1 MNTNTDCF
9 FSRSLEI
16 FQSQINGLNRL
27 YNLHHSLINSVNS
40 NLILLTQQHN
50 NYYNVGNRSDDN
62 NTNVNNT
69 NTNNTNVNNT
79 NTNNTNVNNTNTNTS
94 IPASQ
99 LGRTTWDYGSNLTQ
113 NNITSL
119 NNTTY
124 SHPNQ
129 FQYNRTYIPPPPPPP
144 VLRPL
149 NQNNL
154 ASRPSFPPPPIPPP
168 PIPPPYI
175 SQSRVSQSRVS
186 QSHVSPPS
194 RNSWQENRNR
204 RRVQYNFTQH
214 DNTRERP
221 VVWFGRNFDPSNN
234 SWRDLSNNILGGTS
248 RVTSR
253 SSRNNTPPWR
263 RRRGARRNRSRF
275 VPFYWEMSGPSNI
288 SDLLNESLYD
298 TIPRNSLP
306 NNLFNAN
313 TTTNSWDTIQ
323 NQNGLPRNNIC
334 PITRERFLPDNNVTR
349 IDYCGHLFN
358 NDSLLEWFRY
368 DTRCPICRYD
378 LYNANTDLSNNVS
391 TNNLTDNVST
401 NTDNVSTNTDN
412 VSNNSNSYYDFNSN
426 LANMLDPSFSM
437 FDLSQNIHSFSN
449 EIANNIMNVLGG
461 IDLSSNIIGAAA
473 ELTFNIPNNQST
485 SNVSY
490 NFNPQNSTM
499 DENLEEELVE
509 NIVEEILNNMDSVS
523 NNNESNSLEEKTEDE
538 DNLLEEK
545 TEDEDN
551 LEENIEYD

>member
-1 MNTNTDCF
+1 MNNNTDCF

-27 YNLHHSLINSVNS
+27 YNLHYSLINSVNS

-62 NTNVNNT
+62 NTNANNT
-69 NTNNTNVNNT
+69 NANNTNANNT
-79 NTNNTNVNNTNTNTS
+79 NANTS

-99 LGRTTWDYGSNLTQ
+99 IGGTAWSYGSNLTQ
-113 NNITSL
+113 NNTTSL
-119 NNTTY
+119 NNPTY
-124 SHPNQ
+124 SQPDP
-129 FQYNRTYIPPPPPPP
+129 FRYNRVYIPPPPPP

-154 ASRPSFPPPPIPPP
+154 TSRPWFPPPPIPPP
-168 PIPPPYI
+168 PIPPPHI
-175 SQSRVSQSRVS
+175 SQSHISQPHISQS
-186 QSHVSPPS
+186 PIS

-204 RRVQYNFTQH
+204 RRDQYNFTQN

-248 RVTSR
+248 RGTSR
-253 SSRNNTPPWR
+253 SFRNNTPPWR
-263 RRRGARRNRSRF
+263 SRRGARRNRSRF

-306 NNLFNAN
+306 NNLFNTN
-313 TTTNSWDTIQ
+313 TTTDTWENIQ

-349 IDYCGHLFN
+349 VNYCGHLFN
-358 NDSLLEWFRY
+358 NESLLEWFRY

-378 LYNANTDLSNNVS
+378 LYSTNTDLSNNIS
-391 TNNLTDNVST
+391 TNNVTDNVST
-401 NTDNVSTNTDN
+401 NNVTDNVSTNNVTDN
-412 VSNNSNSYYDFNSN
+412 VSANNNNSSYDFNSN
-426 LANMLDPSFSM
+426 LANMLHPSFSM

-485 SNVSY
+485 NNMSY
-490 NFNPQNSTM
+490 NFNPQNSSM
-499 DENLEEELVE
+499 AENLEEELVE

-523 NNNESNSLEEKTEDE
+523 NNNESNSLEEKTEDG

-551 LEENIEYD
+551 LLEENIEYD